1 MKTLLIAGL
10 LASDGLTAYANLG
23 ETVRDSYAHYGRPVY
38 HGDNTYTFRIG
49 KWTIFEWVNPSTGKV
64 AVIEYMLN
72 SQDTKIGET
81 GYNELTSENIPRSYA
96 SDSMWNRS
104 GYRMD
109 SVLNDWFSTSES
121 KDGVYYVQ
129 YGKSYTNN
137 RKHFIAYL
145 TIGLTSCKRQ
155 AATEW
160 HTE

>member
-10 LASDGLTAYANLG
+10 SASAGLTAYANLS

-81 GYNELTSENIPRSYA
+81 GYNELT
-96 SDSMWNRS
+96 
-104 GYRMD
+104 
-109 SVLNDWFSTSES
+109 
-121 KDGVYYVQ
+121 Q
-129 YGKSYTNN
+129 
-137 RKHFIAYL
+137 RKHSTLLRFRLNVEQVRLSDGFSSERLVLYL
-145 TIGLTSCKRQ
+145 GK
-155 AATEW
+155 
-160 HTE
+160 